1 MKQRIKE
8 SKKMELSHL
17 PYCRCFNEEWRRFLG
32 KEDCELIIEE
42 DWVFVENGK
51 EDEDGFMIVREM
63 RWEYVRV
70 REGGQDNLTIY
81 STFFLMV

>member
-1 MKQRIKE
+1 MYSPRCIHFVAD
-8 SKKMELSHL
+8 HL
-17 PYCRCFNEEWRRFLG
+17 FPQITG
-32 KEDCELIIEE
+32 QEDCELNIKE
-42 DWVFVENGK
+42 DWVFVENEK

-70 REGGQDNLTIY
+70 REGGQVNLTIY